1 MQIYYLN
8 LDHRTDRRTFI
19 ERELRLCGLEGERVA
34 AVEPADLD
42 PKLLEAQSRRPS
54 GQALA
59 ATELACTMS
68 HRKAWQRML
77 DRGLPHSLILEDDVR
92 LSHLLPRFLADVPE
106 ALGPRNIV
114 RIETRLIRG
123 KTGRT
128 ARRIGEI
135 ELRPLLSAQWGTA
148 GYIITADC
156 ARRILDHPG
165 FFDMAMDHLFFDP
178 AGPLFAE
185 VDTLQCFPA
194 LCITGALLAS
204 GKPEVLWKSDIEP
217 ERRERFDSAKEAYP
231 NRIRKLLREVKRLR
245 RIVPRYYGMAAGFVS
260 GDTSWRTAGFAGKDD
275 IP

>member
-19 ERELRLCGLEGERVA
+19 ERELRMCGLEGERVA
-34 AVEPADLD
+34 AVVPGDLD

-59 ATELACTMS
+59 PTELACAMS

-114 RIETRLIRG
+114 RIETRLIRS
-123 KTGRT
+123 KTGRA
-128 ARRIGEI
+128 ARRVGQI
-135 ELRPLLSAQWGTA
+135 ELRPLLSAHWGTG

-165 FFDMAMDHLFFDP
+165 FFDIAFDHLFFDP
-178 AGPLFAE
+178 AGPLFSE

-194 LCITGALLAS
+194 LCIPGAMLAD
-204 GKPEVLWKSDIEP
+204 GNPEILWESDIDL
-217 ERRERFDSAKEAYP
+217 ERRQRFDNARALGP

-245 RIVPRYYGMAAGFVS
+245 RIVPRYYGMAAGFFS

-275 IP
+275 TP